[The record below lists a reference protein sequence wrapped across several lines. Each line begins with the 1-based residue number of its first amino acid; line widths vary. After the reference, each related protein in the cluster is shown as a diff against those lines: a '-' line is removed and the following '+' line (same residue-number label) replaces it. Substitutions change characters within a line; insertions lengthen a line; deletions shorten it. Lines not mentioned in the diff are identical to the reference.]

1 MTGNMLTDAARLK
14 VLGRSG
20 VGYES
25 IDVPAATAMGI
36 RVRNARGQTTTPSP
50 S

>member
-1 MTGNMLTDAARLK
+1 MLTDAARLK

-20 VGYES
+20 VGYDS

-36 RVRNARGQTTTPSP
+36 RVCNARGQTTTPSP